1 MRYTNPGVVLTVVKP
16 ATWGPVHSVGL
27 KVKILD
33 CFGKIALFQGEVHSQ
48 FDHDKEGRSPWAA
61 LRLLGELGNGKSSRR
76 LIEVDRGV
84 GVVAPPPQLCCWKL
98 QVPKGFWHDM
108 FSHCK
113 DRRRVYRAN
122 LRIRGPVY

>member
-33 CFGKIALFQGEVHSQ
+33 CFGEIALFQGEVHSQ

-61 LRLLGELGNGKSSRR
+61 LRLLGELGNGKSSRK
-76 LIEVDRGV
+76 LIEVDRG
-84 GVVAPPPQLCCWKL
+84 GWCGCSAPTALLLEAPSTEGLL
-98 QVPKGFWHDM
+98 
-108 FSHCK
+108 
-113 DRRRVYRAN
+113 A
-122 LRIRGPVY
+122 